1 MGSFVFQSTEIE
13 GLRLVAPM
21 FHRDRRGYFSKT
33 FEREAFAAHGVT
45 LNAVEELETSSSRNT
60 LRGLHFQW
68 RHSQDKLVRVLSG
81 EVYDVA
87 VDLRPDSGTFGKWQG
102 FTLSAKNREMLYLPK
117 GFAHGSLARADNTVV
132 HYLCGDRYDPGSE
145 DGILWNDPKL
155 GIGWPLD
162 PGEAPLLSERDQGFQ
177 TFWEFKQSLLKS
189 MPRETGGNEIG

>member
-1 MGSFVFQSTEIE
+1 MGNIKVTGCGIE
-13 GLRLVAPM
+13 GLYVIEPEVRE
-21 FHRDRRGYFSKT
+21 DERGYFTETYNFRDMKEKGLDMVFVQDNQSKSK
-33 FEREAFAAHGVT
+33 RGV
-45 LNAVEELETSSSRNT
+45 

-117 GFAHGSLARADNTVV
+117 GFAHGFLAREDNTVV